1 MLKEKLPPYKFV
13 ENEYYQAFAMA
24 LMMVILQ
31 VEAAFPKEMD
41 CVKMAM
47 ELVVFD
53 AHMDV

>member
-1 MLKEKLPPYKFV
+1 
-13 ENEYYQAFAMA
+13 MA

-31 VEAAFPKEMD
+31 VEAAFPREMD

-53 AHMDV
+53 AHMDVQKNSKRGFKDEI

>member
-1 MLKEKLPPYKFV
+1 
-13 ENEYYQAFAMA
+13 MA